1 MEVFPYTNNNF
12 IQLKGNNMENRVISG
27 ATSNESLLSTHKVL
41 RNTYL
46 LLSMTLAFS
55 AVVAFVAMSMNAPA
69 LPWWGLLIGFY
80 GLLFLTNAT
89 ANSSAGILSV
99 FALTGFLGYTL
110 GPILNRYIGAGLGDV
125 VVLALGATALVFFAC
140 SVYVLTTKKDMS
152 FLSGMMMALFV
163 VLLVGIIANIF
174 LAIPALSLAMS
185 ALFVVF
191 SSGAILLGTSN
202 IIHGGET
209 NYIRA
214 TVDLYV
220 SLYNLFLSL
229 LQIFGVLGSDD

>member
-1 MEVFPYTNNNF
+1 
-12 IQLKGNNMENRVISG
+12 MENRLTQGVASG
-27 ATSNESLLSTHKVL
+27 QSLLSSHKVL

-55 AVVAFVAMSMNAPA
+55 AVVAFFAMSLNLPR
-69 LPWWGLLIGFY
+69 LPWWGMLVGFY
-80 GLLFLTNAT
+80 GLLFLVNAT
-89 ANSSAGILSV
+89 ANSAAGIASV
-99 FALTGFLGYTL
+99 FALTGFLGYSL
-110 GPILNRYIGAGLGDV
+110 APILNAYLGVGMGDIV
-125 VVLALGATALVFFAC
+125 ALALGATALVFFSC
-140 SVYVLTTKKDMS
+140 SAYVLTTKKDMS

-163 VLLVGIIANIF
+163 VLLVGVIANIF

-185 ALFVVF
+185 ALFVLF
-191 SSGAILLGTSN
+191 SSGAILLATSN

-220 SLYNLFLSL
+220 SLYNLFVSF

>member
-1 MEVFPYTNNNF
+1 
-12 IQLKGNNMENRVISG
+12 MENRLLTG
-27 ATSNESLLSTHKVL
+27 TATGTLLLSTHKVL

-46 LLSMTLAFS
+46 LLAMTLVFS
-55 AVVAFVAMSMNAPA
+55 AVVAFIAMSTNAPA
-69 LPWWGLLIGFY
+69 LPWWGLLVGFY

-89 ANSSAGILSV
+89 ANSGAGIASV

-110 GPILNRYIGAGLGDV
+110 GPILNRYVDAGLGDA

-140 SVYVLTTKKDMS
+140 SAYVLTTKKDMS
-152 FLSGMMMALFV
+152 FISGMMMALFV

-174 LAIPALSLAMS
+174 LAMPALSLAMS
-185 ALFVVF
+185 ALFVIF
-191 SSGAILLGTSN
+191 SSGAILLATSN

-220 SLYNLFLSL
+220 SIYNLFVSL

>member
-1 MEVFPYTNNNF
+1 
-12 IQLKGNNMENRVISG
+12 MENRVISG
-27 ATSNESLLSTHKVL
+27 AASGESLLSTHKVL

-55 AVVAFVAMSMNAPA
+55 AVIAFVAMSMNAPA

-89 ANSSAGILSV
+89 ANSGAGILSV

-110 GPILNRYIGAGLGDV
+110 GPILNRYIGAGLGDI

-140 SVYVLTTKKDMS
+140 SAYVLTTKKDMS

>member
-1 MEVFPYTNNNF
+1 
-12 IQLKGNNMENRVISG
+12 MENRVISG
-27 ATSNESLLSTHKVL
+27 AASGESLLSTHKVL

-55 AVVAFVAMSMNAPA
+55 AVIAFVAMSMNAPA

-89 ANSSAGILSV
+89 ANSGAGILSV

-140 SVYVLTTKKDMS
+140 SAYVLTTKKDMS

>member
-1 MEVFPYTNNNF
+1 
-12 IQLKGNNMENRVISG
+12 MENRLTQGYARS
-27 ATSNESLLSTHKVL
+27 ESLISTHKVL

-46 LLSMTLAFS
+46 LLGMTLTFS
-55 AVVAFVAMSMNAPA
+55 AVVAFIAMTMNAPA
-69 LPWWGLLIGFY
+69 LPWWGLLVGFY

-89 ANSSAGILSV
+89 ANSGAGILSV

-110 GPILNRYIGAGLGDV
+110 GPILNRYLGAGLGDV
-125 VVLALGATALVFFAC
+125 VALALGATALVFFAC
-140 SVYVLTTKKDMS
+140 SAYVLTTKKDMS
-152 FLSGMMMALFV
+152 FLGGMMMALFV

-174 LAIPALSLAMS
+174 LAIPVLSLAMS
-185 ALFVVF
+185 ALFVIF
-191 SSGAILLGTSN
+191 SSGAILLATSN

-220 SLYNLFLSL
+220 SIYNLFVSF

>member
-1 MEVFPYTNNNF
+1 
-12 IQLKGNNMENRVISG
+12 MENRLAQQGYARS
-27 ATSNESLLSTHKVL
+27 ESLISTHKVL
-41 RNTYL
+41 RNTYML
-46 LLSMTLAFS
+46 LAMTLTFS
-55 AVVAFVAMSMNAPA
+55 AVIAFAAMTMNAPA
-69 LPWWGLLIGFY
+69 LPWWALLVGFY

-89 ANSSAGILSV
+89 SNSGMGILSV

-110 GPILNRYIGAGLGDV
+110 GPILNRYIGAGLGDIV
-125 VVLALGATALVFFAC
+125 ALALGATALVFFAC
-140 SVYVLTTKKDMS
+140 SAYVLTTKKDMS
-152 FLSGMMMALFV
+152 FLNGMMVALFV

-174 LAIPALSLAMS
+174 LAIPSLALALSS
-185 ALFVVF
+185 LFVIF
-191 SSGAILLGTSN
+191 SSGAILLATSN

-220 SLYNLFLSL
+220 SIYNLFLSF